1 MSAEVE
7 TMFYT
12 RVAPWHGL
20 GTCVENAPG
29 SQEALK
35 VAGLDWK
42 VVQKPI
48 FTEEGQLVG
57 GFKANIRDRDKQI
70 LGVVTDCYKVV
81 QNEEAFAFW
90 VRASPMKL
98 QDLCREAEEHGYW
111 QSCHSVILS
120 AGTRSRHILYS

>member
-57 GFKANIRDRDKQI
+57 GFKAISGTGITR
-70 LGVVTDCYKVV
+70 
-81 QNEEAFAFW
+81 FW
-90 VRASPMKL
+90 
-98 QDLCREAEEHGYW
+98 E
-111 QSCHSVILS
+111 
-120 AGTRSRHILYS
+120 

>member
-1 MSAEVE
+1 MAR
-7 TMFYT
+7 F
-12 RVAPWHGL
+12 

-57 GFKANIRDRDKQI
+57 ALKPISGTGITR
-70 LGVVTDCYKVV
+70 
-81 QNEEAFAFW
+81 FW
-90 VRASPMKL
+90 
-98 QDLCREAEEHGYW
+98 E
-111 QSCHSVILS
+111 
-120 AGTRSRHILYS
+120 